1 MMNCLI
7 AQACG
12 GLLRPGKH
20 SLCVDICVVTVLAVA
35 AAGQAAPQSIDYG
48 AFEELFGEPV
58 TTSAT
63 GTPQRA
69 SLVPTDM
76 EIVTADTIRRSG
88 ATDIPGVLEH
98 VVGVDVLRWGITS
111 ADVAIRGYDTPFS
124 PRLLVLV
131 NGRQVY
137 LDDWGRTEW
146 DAIPVQLAE
155 IRQIEVVKGPN
166 TALFGFNAAAG
177 VINIVT
183 YNPLYDTVNTGSV
196 TGGTQGFAQASV
208 VGTGRIGQD
217 AALRVSAGATRGNEF
232 SSLRD
237 LAPRLGFRQLSFR
250 GAVSAD
256 ALVRISEDQ
265 EFELEATHSAL
276 DHMEALAVWAPIAA
290 DYDLSSVKARY
301 SANTGIGQ
309 LQATIYTNFNH
320 EVGFFGGEIL
330 GLSRVT
336 FNNQRTDLQL
346 QDEFK
351 LGADHTF
358 RLSAEYLHSAVN
370 TSPIEGAAVGYN
382 VGSAS
387 AMWQWQI
394 MPELSLTTAARVD
407 KLWLY
412 RSGSFAPVIP
422 LSNAQWQRQV
432 TQPSFNVG
440 LVYQPRD
447 IDLVRLTAA
456 RGVQL
461 PSLFALGAIQFTRPF
476 LAFTG
481 NPTINPTVVTNYELD
496 WDHKLPELKVNTR
509 LAVFYQTN
517 DALQTLSSAM
527 LFPLPTGILL
537 TTSGN
542 VGSSDEFGVEL
553 SAKGEISGGWHWSV
567 GYSPRLVW
575 DHFLPNQP
583 TVATGVDF
591 QHTTPQHVVDVGA
604 GWAGGNWEIDAAA
617 RFQSTFDGLL
627 ITPAATYTTLRV
639 NSYLTVDTRVAYRI
653 SPNMTFSLIGN
664 GITASTQRQTSIGTV
679 NRRVLAM
686 LQATF

>member
-1 MMNCLI
+1 MRRLI
-7 AQACG
+7 
-12 GLLRPGKH
+12 
-20 SLCVDICVVTVLAVA
+20 ICTFLTTVLGAATVCPAVA
-35 AAGQAAPQSIDYG
+35 QSIDYG

-76 EIVTADTIRRSG
+76 EIVTADMIRRSG
-88 ATDIPGVLEH
+88 ATDIPDVLAH

-183 YNPLYDTVNTGSV
+183 YNPLYDTVNTASV
-196 TGGTQGFAQASV
+196 TAGTQAFVQGSV

-217 AALRVSAGATRGNEF
+217 AAIRLSAGATRANEF
-232 SSLRD
+232 TSLRD
-237 LAPRLGFRQLSFR
+237 LAPQLGFRQQSFR

-256 ALVRISEDQ
+256 ALVRISADQ

-276 DHMEALAVWAPIAA
+276 SHMEAIAVWAPAA
-290 DYDLSSVKARY
+290 AVYDLSSVKARY

-309 LQATIYTNFNH
+309 IQATVYTNFNH
-320 EVGFFGGEIL
+320 EVGNLGGIVF

-336 FNNQRTDLQL
+336 FNNERTDVQL

-358 RLSAEYLHSAVN
+358 RVSAEYLHTAVN
-370 TSPIEGAAVGYN
+370 TSPIEGATVGYD

-394 MPELSLTTAARVD
+394 VPELSLTTAARVD
-407 KLWLY
+407 NLWLH
-412 RSGSFAPVIP
+412 RSGSFSPAIP
-422 LSNAQWQRQV
+422 FSNSLWQRQI
-432 TQPSFNVG
+432 TEPSFNVG

-447 IDLVRLTAA
+447 IDVLRLTAA

-461 PSLFALGAIQFTRPF
+461 PSLFALGAVQFSNPF
-476 LAFTG
+476 LVDTG
-481 NPTINPTVVTNYELD
+481 NPAINPTVVTNYELD
-496 WDHKLPELKVNTR
+496 WDHKLPDLNANTR
-509 LAVFYQTN
+509 VAVFYQTN
-517 DALQTLSSAM
+517 DSLQTLSSAV
-527 LFPLPTGILL
+527 LFPLPTGVLL
-537 TTSGN
+537 STSGN
-542 VGSSDEFGVEL
+542 VGSSDEVGIEL
-553 SAKGEISGGWHWSV
+553 SAKGELPGGWHWNL
-567 GYSPRLVW
+567 GYSPRLVR
-575 DHFLPNQP
+575 DHFLPDQP
-583 TVATGVDF
+583 SLATGVDF
-591 QHTTPQHVVDVGA
+591 EHTTPRHVIDLGA
-604 GWAGGNWEIDAAA
+604 GWAQGNWEIDGAA
-617 RFQSTFDGLL
+617 RFESTFDGLL
-627 ITPAATYTTLRV
+627 ITPAATYTSVRV
-639 NSYLTVDTRVAYRI
+639 NSYVMVDARVAYRI
-653 SPNMTFSLIGN
+653 MPHMTVSLIGS
-664 GITASTQRQTSIGTV
+664 GFTAAHQRQTSIGTV
-679 NRRVLAM
+679 DRRVLGM